1 MGPLLGQG
9 LGLPLL
15 SAPPDPQL
23 EEEKAVLL
31 GRQRQV
37 EQAAAAS
44 WEEQERMQQ
53 ERLEQEVERQ
63 GLEGSLQAVER
74 AREALER
81 QLPELHHERC
91 RLQEQ
96 PRWGGGGRRWRASR
110 HRKSQAL
117 EPDSQLKSS
126 PASASWD
133 LEQAPQSPHAPVAP
147 SATQG

>member
-1 MGPLLGQG
+1 
-9 LGLPLL
+9 
-15 SAPPDPQL
+15 
-23 EEEKAVLL
+23 
-31 GRQRQV
+31 
-37 EQAAAAS
+37 
-44 WEEQERMQQ
+44 MQQ

-81 QLPELHHERC
+81 QLPELHRERC

-96 PRWGGGGRRWRASR
+96 LTQVGGGGAQRWRASR

-133 LEQAPQSPHAPVAP
+133 LEQAPQSPHAPMAP